1 MKSCNEVSD
10 IGYFLEVDVQY
21 PQVLH
26 EIHNDLPFLTE
37 KMKIEKLNYL

>member
-10 IGYFLEVDVQY
+10 IGHFLEVDVQY